1 MSEKTAALIGASG
14 LVGGE
19 LLSLLLGDDY
29 FQRVRILVRRPFAM
43 NHPKLDK
50 KLVDF
55 ADADSLLVDL
65 EDSDTV
71 FCTVGTTLKKVK
83 GNKDAYRK
91 VDYDI
96 PVNIARYCKTMN
108 CNKYIL
114 VSAIGADSKSS
125 NFYLKLKGEVE
136 DIVKKVGLES
146 TYIMRPSILLGTR
159 NEFRFGERITIPFIK
174 KISFLLP
181 SKYKPIEARDVAK
194 AMLSAAKKHEKGFF
208 VCEYKGMKRLGRE
221 IQTAHNTRE

>member
-1 MSEKTAALIGASG
+1 MSERTASLIGATG
-14 LVGGE
+14 LIGGE
-19 LLSLLLGDDY
+19 LLSLLLDDDY
-29 FQRVRILVRRPFAM
+29 FQKVRILIRRPFAM
-43 NHPKLDK
+43 NHPKLER

-65 EDSDTV
+65 DESDVV
-71 FCTVGTTLKKVK
+71 FCTVGTTQKKVK

-96 PVNIARYCKTMN
+96 PVNIARYCKIMN
-108 CNKYIL
+108 CRNYIL
-114 VSAIGADSKSS
+114 VSAVGAHSKST

-136 DIVKKVGLES
+136 DIVNKVGIES
-146 TYIMRPSILLGTR
+146 TYIMRPSLLLGKR
-159 NEFRFGERITIPFIK
+159 NEFRFGERITISLMK

-194 AMLSAAKKHEKGFF
+194 AMLAAAKTHEKGLF
-208 VCEYKGMKRLGRE
+208 VLEYKKMRRLAR
-221 IQTAHNTRE
+221 TKF